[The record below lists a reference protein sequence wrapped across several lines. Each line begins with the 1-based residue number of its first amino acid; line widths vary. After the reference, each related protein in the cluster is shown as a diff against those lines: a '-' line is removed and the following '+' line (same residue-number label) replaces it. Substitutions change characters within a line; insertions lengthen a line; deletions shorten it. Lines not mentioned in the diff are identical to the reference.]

1 MSVLHQIGY
10 KIGFTII
17 EQPFMLQFYQT
28 IDSNAYFHSGYCEL
42 NDDGT
47 TIYRGFWNFEMM
59 VKAFNNVDFRSYKRA
74 VRESRKSLEKSRS
87 AGKTSSVKKD
97 EHV

>member
-1 MSVLHQIGY
+1 
-10 KIGFTII
+10 
-17 EQPFMLQFYQT
+17 MLQFYQT
-28 IDSNAYFHSGYCEL
+28 IEPNAYFHSGYCEL

-59 VKAFNNVDFRSYKRA
+59 VKAFNDIDFRSYKSA
-74 VRESRKSLEKSRS
+74 VRESRKLSSLEKLSS
-87 AGKTSSVKKD
+87 AEKTISAKTISEKKARAVLKPSSVRKD